1 MCLGESRWW
10 VGARAGAGAGRG
22 VRVWKYLVKECDAL
36 ERGRG
41 GRGAWGEGA
50 SWLPSLSRIG
60 LTRLAVSSI
69 VMKIPDARSDNL
81 NQPHTSQRGSQPLA
95 RPASQAGSQPFNPV
109 GSRSR

>member
-1 MCLGESRWW
+1 MHWSR
-10 VGARAGAGAGRG
+10 VEGDR
-22 VRVWKYLVKECDAL
+22 E
-36 ERGRG
+36 RG
-41 GRGAWGEGA
+41 GRSDGAAVA
-50 SWLPSLSRIG
+50 SSRLG

-95 RPASQAGSQPFNPV
+95 RPASQAASQPFNPV